1 MERNGIFRELVQEKK
16 KEFTKDEIFE
26 SAFYKEMLL
35 SVAGELTGGT
45 LKKVELVKL
54 PESDWAGRC
63 NDRRVLLNIENSVT
77 ASFPSVSLKSDSIAG
92 VLGHECGHWNFS
104 DFGLRQK
111 YLEGIEKGEWY
122 LHPPK
127 PETSFEEDHLK
138 EINEYLEQKHD
149 IALALLAETA
159 SFIQNMLEDVYV
171 EQKMCERYPG
181 SIRRGIMQNRVRNVE
196 RIPSLKVQM
205 ENGYRPVSILLNLM
219 AQYSLAGIVNNW
231 EEVTGGLLE
240 LLELVKPVIDAAVKA
255 EDAKARMSAAN
266 RILLIIWKVLL
277 EEIQEAGDRKWKQQG
292 EEPQNQPEGDG
303 QPEAGENPEEPQDSR
318 EKEVRLGGTGKQTEE
333 PQSGQEQA
341 GQPGESKEQPE
352 KSQKGP
358 EQTSQSGKPQE
369 QSEKS
374 QKSQEQAGQSGGSNG
389 QPGEPQDSQEQAG
402 QSGGL
407 NCQPE
412 EPQDSQEQAGQSDKI
427 QNQQEEPAD
436 RQAGERKPGEHLKK
450 NGQNLQERAK
460 EQEKRQE
467 GSPRDHTEKIQRML
481 EQLREQLPEFLLEK
495 DGENVEGNLKR
506 MGEVSRVNTL
516 LPMEQLVETGE
527 RLMEYIQGAAEKQAE
542 KELEQRFSRELS
554 RELSETEFD
563 GDHRKVKKVLVRE
576 NRFSKGAMTNCNL
589 YEDQVRAIMRRMKA
603 RLLPVLSCQSPHM
616 ERNLFFGSQ
625 MNYQA
630 LYNPEKRIF
639 CNLEVRKKVNTAV
652 AMLIDMSGS
661 MLGKR
666 MEQARLCTLCLY
678 EFCKSAGI
686 PILIYGHHTDRV
698 YKRVQNET
706 VYLHS
711 LAEFDSDY
719 KDKYRIAGM
728 KAGGCNRDG
737 AAIAFVGEKLAKRPE
752 KIKLFFLISD
762 GFPNATCYNG
772 KKAEEDLLKIKEK
785 LEKKRITMLTVAIG
799 EDKEAIQRIYQE
811 GFLDISDLEQ
821 LPYLLPKQIL
831 KYIRR

>member
-54 PESDWAGRC
+54 PESDWDGRC

-77 ASFPSVSLKSDSIAG
+77 ASFPLVSLKSDSITG

-104 DFGLRQK
+104 DFRLRQK
-111 YLEGIEKGEWY
+111 YLEGLEKGEWY

-138 EINEYLEQKHD
+138 EINGYLERKHD

-219 AQYSLAGIVNNW
+219 AQYSLADIVNNW

-277 EEIQEAGDRKWKQQG
+277 EEIQEAGDRQWKQQG

-318 EKEVRLGGTGKQTEE
+318 EKEVRSGGAGKQTEE

-341 GQPGESKEQPE
+341 GQPSESKEQPE

-467 GSPRDHTEKIQRML
+467 GSPQDHTEKIQRML

-652 AMLIDMSGS
+652 ALLIDMSGS

-666 MEQARLCTLCLY
+666 MEQARLCALCLY

-785 LEKKRITMLTVAIG
+785 LEKKRITMLTAAIG

-811 GFLDISDLEQ
+811 GFLDISDLKQ

>member
-1 MERNGIFRELVQEKK
+1 
-16 KEFTKDEIFE
+16 
-26 SAFYKEMLL
+26 
-35 SVAGELTGGT
+35 
-45 LKKVELVKL
+45 
-54 PESDWAGRC
+54 
-63 NDRRVLLNIENSVT
+63 
-77 ASFPSVSLKSDSIAG
+77 
-92 VLGHECGHWNFS
+92 
-104 DFGLRQK
+104 
-111 YLEGIEKGEWY
+111 
-122 LHPPK
+122 
-127 PETSFEEDHLK
+127 
-138 EINEYLEQKHD
+138 
-149 IALALLAETA
+149 
-159 SFIQNMLEDVYV
+159 
-171 EQKMCERYPG
+171 
-181 SIRRGIMQNRVRNVE
+181 MQNRVRNVE

-318 EKEVRLGGTGKQTEE
+318 EKEVRSGGTGKQTEE

-402 QSGGL
+402 QS
-407 NCQPE
+407 
-412 EPQDSQEQAGQSDKI
+412 DKI

-467 GSPRDHTEKIQRML
+467 GSPQDHTEKIQRML

-516 LPMEQLVETGE
+516 LPMEQ
-527 RLMEYIQGAAEKQAE
+527 
-542 KELEQRFSRELS
+542 RFSRELS
-554 RELSETEFD
+554 CELSETEFD

-589 YEDQVRAIMRRMKA
+589 YEDQVRAIMRWMKA

-666 MEQARLCTLCLY
+666 MEQARLCALCLY

-785 LEKKRITMLTVAIG
+785 LEKKRITMLTAAIG

>member
-1 MERNGIFRELVQEKK
+1 
-16 KEFTKDEIFE
+16 
-26 SAFYKEMLL
+26 
-35 SVAGELTGGT
+35 
-45 LKKVELVKL
+45 
-54 PESDWAGRC
+54 
-63 NDRRVLLNIENSVT
+63 
-77 ASFPSVSLKSDSIAG
+77 
-92 VLGHECGHWNFS
+92 
-104 DFGLRQK
+104 
-111 YLEGIEKGEWY
+111 
-122 LHPPK
+122 
-127 PETSFEEDHLK
+127 
-138 EINEYLEQKHD
+138 
-149 IALALLAETA
+149 
-159 SFIQNMLEDVYV
+159 
-171 EQKMCERYPG
+171 
-181 SIRRGIMQNRVRNVE
+181 
-196 RIPSLKVQM
+196 
-205 ENGYRPVSILLNLM
+205 
-219 AQYSLAGIVNNW
+219 
-231 EEVTGGLLE
+231 
-240 LLELVKPVIDAAVKA
+240 
-255 EDAKARMSAAN
+255 
-266 RILLIIWKVLL
+266 
-277 EEIQEAGDRKWKQQG
+277 
-292 EEPQNQPEGDG
+292 
-303 QPEAGENPEEPQDSR
+303 
-318 EKEVRLGGTGKQTEE
+318 
-333 PQSGQEQA
+333 
-341 GQPGESKEQPE
+341 
-352 KSQKGP
+352 
-358 EQTSQSGKPQE
+358 
-369 QSEKS
+369 
-374 QKSQEQAGQSGGSNG
+374 
-389 QPGEPQDSQEQAG
+389 
-402 QSGGL
+402 
-407 NCQPE
+407 
-412 EPQDSQEQAGQSDKI
+412 
-427 QNQQEEPAD
+427 
-436 RQAGERKPGEHLKK
+436 
-450 NGQNLQERAK
+450 
-460 EQEKRQE
+460 
-467 GSPRDHTEKIQRML
+467 
-481 EQLREQLPEFLLEK
+481 
-495 DGENVEGNLKR
+495 

-542 KELEQRFSRELS
+542 KEMEQRFSRELS

-589 YEDQVRAIMRRMKA
+589 YEDQVRAIMRWMKA

-652 AMLIDMSGS
+652 ALLIDMSGS

-666 MEQARLCTLCLY
+666 MEQARLCALCLY

-728 KAGGCNRDG
+728 KAGGCNCDG

-785 LEKKRITMLTVAIG
+785 LEKKRITMLTATIG
-799 EDKEAIQRIYQE
+799 EDKETIQRIYQE

>member
-1 MERNGIFRELVQEKK
+1 M
-16 KEFTKDEIFE
+16 
-26 SAFYKEMLL
+26 
-35 SVAGELTGGT
+35 
-45 LKKVELVKL
+45 ELVKL

-63 NDRRVLLNIENSVT
+63 NDRRVLLNLENSVT
-77 ASFPSVSLKSDSIAG
+77 ASFPSVSLKSDSITG

-111 YLEGIEKGEWY
+111 YLEGLEKGEWH

-127 PETSFEEDHLK
+127 PETESEAEHLK
-138 EINEYLEQKHD
+138 EINGYLEQKHD
-149 IALALLAETA
+149 IALALLSETA

-181 SIRRGIMQNRVRNVE
+181 SIRRGIIQNRVRNVE

-240 LLELVKPVIDAAVKA
+240 LLELAKPVIDAAVAA

-277 EEIQEAGDRKWKQQG
+277 EEIQEAGDSQWEQQG
-292 EEPQNQPEGDG
+292 EEPQNQPEGDR
-303 QPEAGENPEEPQDSR
+303 QPEAGENPEGLQDSR
-318 EKEVRLGGTGKQTEE
+318 EKEAQSGGLGNQTEE
-333 PQSGQEQA
+333 PQSG
-341 GQPGESKEQPE
+341 
-352 KSQKGP
+352 
-358 EQTSQSGKPQE
+358 
-369 QSEKS
+369 
-374 QKSQEQAGQSGGSNG
+374 
-389 QPGEPQDSQEQAG
+389 
-402 QSGGL
+402 
-407 NCQPE
+407 
-412 EPQDSQEQAGQSDKI
+412 QEQAGQSDKI
-427 QNQQEEPAD
+427 QNQQEEPAG
-436 RQAGERKPGEHLKK
+436 RPEGESQPGEHLKK
-450 NGQNLQERAK
+450 NGQNLQEEVK
-460 EQEKRQE
+460 KQEKEQE
-467 GSPRDHTEKIQRML
+467 GSPQEQAEKIQRML

-506 MGEVSRVNTL
+506 MGESSRASAL
-516 LPMEQLVETGE
+516 LPKEQMVETRD
-527 RLMEYIQGAAEKQAE
+527 RLMEYIQGAAEEQAE
-542 KELEQRFSRELS
+542 KELEERFSRELS

-563 GDHRKVKKVLVRE
+563 GDHTKVKKVLERE
-576 NRFSKGAMTNCNL
+576 TRFPREAMIGCDF
-589 YEDQVRAIMRRMKA
+589 YENQVRAIMRRMRA

-652 AMLIDMSGS
+652 ALLIDMSGS

-666 MEQARLCTLCLY
+666 MEQARLCALCLY

-686 PILIYGHHTDRV
+686 PVLIYGHHTDKLYR
-698 YKRVQNET
+698 RVQNET

-737 AAIAFVGEKLAKRPE
+737 AAIAFVGEKLAKRSE

-772 KKAEEDLLKIKEK
+772 KQAEEDLLKIKEK
-785 LEKKRITMLTVAIG
+785 LEKKRITMLTAAIG

>member
-16 KEFTKDEIFE
+16 KEITKDEIFE
-26 SAFYKEMLL
+26 SVFYKEMLL

-77 ASFPSVSLKSDSIAG
+77 ASFPSVSLKSDSITG

-111 YLEGIEKGEWY
+111 YLEGLEKGEWH

-127 PETSFEEDHLK
+127 PETSFEEEHLK
-138 EINEYLEQKHD
+138 EINGYLEQKHD

-240 LLELVKPVIDAAVKA
+240 LLELAKPVIDAAVAA

-277 EEIQEAGDRKWKQQG
+277 EEIQEAEDGQWKQQG
-292 EEPQNQPEGDG
+292 EEQQNQPEGDG
-303 QPEAGENPEEPQDSR
+303 QTEAGENPEESQDSR
-318 EKEVRLGGTGKQTEE
+318 ENETQSGGAGKQTEE
-333 PQSGQEQA
+333 PQSGREQA

-352 KSQKGP
+352 KSQMSQK
-358 EQTSQSGKPQE
+358 QTSQSGEPQE
-369 QSEKS
+369 QSEES
-374 QKSQEQAGQSGGSNG
+374 QKSQERAGQSGDPNG
-389 QPGEPQDSQEQAG
+389 QTGEPQDSQEQTG

-436 RQAGERKPGEHLKK
+436 RQVGESQPVEHLKK
-450 NGQNLQERAK
+450 NGQNLQEETK
-460 EQEKRQE
+460 KQEKGQE
-467 GSPRDHTEKIQRML
+467 GSPQEQAEKIQRML
-481 EQLREQLPEFLLEK
+481 KQLREQLPEFLLEK

-506 MGEVSRVNTL
+506 IGESSRASAL
-516 LPMEQLVETGE
+516 LPKEQMVETRD
-527 RLMEYIQGAAEKQAE
+527 RLMEYIQGAAEEQAE
-542 KELEQRFSRELS
+542 KELEERFSRELF

-563 GDHRKVKKVLVRE
+563 GDHTKVKKVLERE
-576 NRFSKGAMTNCNL
+576 TRFPREAMIGCDF
-589 YEDQVRAIMRRMKA
+589 YENQVRAIMRRMKA

-625 MNYQA
+625 VNYQA

-652 AMLIDMSGS
+652 ALLIDMSGS

-666 MEQARLCTLCLY
+666 MEQARLCALCLY

-686 PILIYGHHTDRV
+686 PVLIYGHHTDKLYR
-698 YKRVQNET
+698 RVQNET

-737 AAIAFVGEKLAKRPE
+737 AAISFVGEKLAKRPE

-772 KKAEEDLLKIKEK
+772 KQAEEDLMKIKEK
-785 LEKKRITMLTVAIG
+785 LEKKRVTMLTAAIG